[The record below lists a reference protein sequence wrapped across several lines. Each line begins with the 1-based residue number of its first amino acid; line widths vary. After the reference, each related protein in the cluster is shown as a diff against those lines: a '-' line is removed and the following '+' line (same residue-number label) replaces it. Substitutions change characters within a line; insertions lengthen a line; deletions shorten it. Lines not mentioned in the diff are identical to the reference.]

1 MKRIRLELDF
11 LEIERGRR
19 KWNLYFII
27 ATEHP
32 DDPSQTVISIC
43 PQETI
48 RTTRKDENRIDFEPE
63 GSGGDLNGFFVL
75 EREMPED
82 NSIRA
87 RMWVVQSRRNTRAV
101 GEILQ
106 EIGSSTEASEVTDTV
121 LNALGAA
128 NPWILVGKSILKM
141 GNIIGGFLS
150 KSKDAKKG
158 FISLDE
164 SFTDEEI
171 NIGELDRTNR
181 LTGFGKVGWTWVIE

>member
-1 MKRIRLELDF
+1 MSKIRLELDF
-11 LEIERGRR
+11 IEIERGRR

-32 DDPSQTVISIC
+32 SDPSQTVISIC

-48 RTTRKDENRIDFEPE
+48 RTTRKDENRIDFTPQ
-63 GSGGDLNGFFVL
+63 GTGNDLNGFFVL
-75 EREMPED
+75 ERDMPED

-87 RMWVVQSRRNTRAV
+87 RMWVVQSRRKTRAV

-106 EIGSSTEASEVTDTV
+106 EIGSSTEASAVTDSV

-128 NPWILVGKSILKM
+128 NPWILIGKSILQMSK
-141 GNIIGGFLS
+141 IIGGFLA

-158 FISLDE
+158 FVSLDE
-164 SFTDEEI
+164 SFTEEEL

-181 LTGFGKVGWTWVIE
+181 LVGFGEVGWTWIIE

>member
-1 MKRIRLELDF
+1 MKKVRLELDY

-32 DDPSQTVISIC
+32 NDPSQTVISIC

-48 RTTRKDENRIDFEPE
+48 RTTRKDENRIDFTPQ
-63 GSGGDLNGFFVL
+63 GTGNDLNGFFVL
-75 EREMPED
+75 ERELPED

-87 RMWVVQSRRNTRAV
+87 RMWVVQSRRKTREI
-101 GEILQ
+101 GEILK

-141 GNIIGGFLS
+141 SNIIGGFLS

-158 FISLDE
+158 FVSLDE
-164 SFTDEEI
+164 SFTEEEMS
-171 NIGELDRTNR
+171 IGELDRNNR
-181 LTGFGKVGWTWVIE
+181 LVGFGEIGWTWIVE